1 MFQWTA
7 CPLTV
12 VDMGYVW
19 RQPVYA
25 TKDTGVVTA
34 VCQRHPV
41 QGKGTPCA
49 YLIVQATVSTLVTLP
64 CVLCERGYAGPNC
77 NVGEL
82 LDK

>member
-34 VCQRHPV
+34 VCQRYPV
-41 QGKGTPCA
+41 QGKGTLCA

-64 CVLCERGYAGPNC
+64 CVYVREAMLGLIVMWVSC
-77 NVGEL
+77 
-82 LDK
+82 